1 MMLKCCY
8 SPAVVFILT
17 LVLGAANATAQKY
30 PPLQSVDAVDLSR
43 YLGVWYQIANTPN
56 WFQKKCISD
65 TSATYTRSND
75 GAGIEVLNACR
86 TQKGIEEANGYARIV
101 DHESNSKL
109 EVSFFSILGWRP
121 VWGDY
126 WIIDLAEDYSWVIV
140 GEPGRKYAWILART
154 QTLEPN
160 LQQQLEQRLADQ
172 GYDISSLQRLPHAAA
187 PDTR

>member
-1 MMLKCCY
+1 MSHL
-8 SPAVVFILT
+8 IL
-17 LVLGAANATAQKY
+17 LRHG
-30 PPLQSVDAVDLSR
+30 QSVWNKKGLFTGWVDVPLS
-43 YLGVWYQIANTPN
+43 
-56 WFQKKCISD
+56 K
-65 TSATYTRSND
+65 
-75 GAGIEVLNACR
+75 
-86 TQKGIEEANGYARIV
+86 KGIEEANGYARIV